1 MASIKPF
8 YVMMAT
14 PSGHETICETRFG
27 RNFKS
32 IDAACRLA
40 AAVGGSVYERLKSG
54 SHVLRLD
61 AELQIKTIRNA
72 WRKS

>member
-14 PSGHETICETRFG
+14 PSGHETRFG